1 MAAIQQLFFNDRGYA
16 VLVLATAVVGSWKA
30 RASLRCCTWAL
41 VASWASSR
49 LLAGHVDVISLTE
62 AYSLLHA
69 GLLVLV
75 GVLLLLDGAL
85 WLAAMAVFAALQFG
99 CHLRVM
105 LSPSLSADDLLRG
118 YNLAIT
124 MLFTL
129 QLACVWLARTPA
141 GCWWP
146 GRWRSPDLTVEDLG
160 T

>member
-1 MAAIQQLFFNDRGYA
+1 MSVLQQLVFSDKGYA
-16 VLVLATAVVGSWKA
+16 ALVLATAVVGSWKA
-30 RASLRCCTWAL
+30 KASVRSCTWAL

-49 LLAGHVDVISLTE
+49 LLAGQVDVLGLTE

-75 GVLLLLDGAL
+75 GALLLIDGAL
-85 WLAAMAVFAALQFG
+85 WLGAMAAVAALQFG
-99 CHLRVM
+99 FHVEVM
-105 LSPSLSADDLLRG
+105 LSPHLEASDVARG

-124 MLFTL
+124 VLFTL

-146 GRWRSPDLTVEDLG
+146 SSWRHPDLIVREHEP
-160 T
+160 